1 MKGKQMSEDY
11 EKLYRHIQS
20 LVKNEIRIQTQLSIA
35 IEGLKAL
42 SSGGE
47 QTGIANK
54 TLEAIQELDLPQ
66 ESLEV
71 EE

>member
-1 MKGKQMSEDY
+1 MNVDIEI
-11 EKLYRHIQS
+11 LR
-20 LVKNEIRIQTQLSIA
+20 NEIHKISDLNSKLQSQLTIA

-54 TLEAIQELDLPQ
+54 TLEEIEKLDLPQ
-66 ESLEV
+66 EGLEAK
-71 EE
+71 E

>member
-1 MKGKQMSEDY
+1 MNVDIEILRQEVFKFSTLSH
-11 EKLYRHIQS
+11 KL
-20 LVKNEIRIQTQLSIA
+20 QTQLGIA

-54 TLEAIQELDLPQ
+54 TLEAIHDLDLPQ

>member
-1 MKGKQMSEDY
+1 MNVDIEILRQEVFKFSALSH
-11 EKLYRHIQS
+11 KL
-20 LVKNEIRIQTQLSIA
+20 QTQLGIA

-54 TLEAIQELDLPQ
+54 TLEAIHDLDLPQ

>member
-1 MKGKQMSEDY
+1 MNVDIEILRKEVFKFSALSH
-11 EKLYRHIQS
+11 KL
-20 LVKNEIRIQTQLSIA
+20 QTQLSIA

-54 TLEAIQELDLPQ
+54 TLEAIQDLDLPQ
-66 ESLEV
+66 ESLEA

>member
-1 MKGKQMSEDY
+1 MNVDIEILRNEVFKLTSLNDRMKE
-11 EKLYRHIQS
+11 
-20 LVKNEIRIQTQLSIA
+20 QLSIA
-35 IEGLKAL
+35 VEGLKAL

-54 TLEAIQELDLPQ
+54 TLEEINKLDLPR
-66 ESLEV
+66 EGIEA

>member
-1 MKGKQMSEDY
+1 MNVDIEI
-11 EKLYRHIQS
+11 LR
-20 LVKNEIRIQTQLSIA
+20 NEIRKTSVLNSKLQNQLTIA

-54 TLEAIQELDLPQ
+54 TLEEIEKLDLPQ
-66 ESLEV
+66 EGV
-71 EE
+71 EAKE